1 MIIFYQYVYLNGLI
15 YYALGVSLS
24 KGITIGTAR
33 REAFGRQRGAHDP
46 DGFCHQLPG
55 NRHLNALDGIYDM
68 WYLNLTDRRPIH
80 DAG

>member
-1 MIIFYQYVYLNGLI
+1 MRWAYLYQREK
-15 YYALGVSLS
+15 LS
-24 KGITIGTAR
+24 ELPGEKLPGG
-33 REAFGRQRGAHDP
+33 GGDHDP